1 MTKNPYVK
9 RNRVS
14 GISLQSTILRLGKE
28 TTWSGFLDICQHLG
42 FQVSWIN
49 LAFAKC
55 EEYISQSSLDRDMK
69 PVFRN
74 PNYHTKSLRSNPF
87 PSHLYPDVGATFSRI
102 ILLASIIAHAKTER
116 PILSSP
122 LNVYSIRRF
131 PSIVFN
137 LLPGR
142 KFSPTFL
149 AFTQPDLPIFQF
161 SVSLP
166 CCFL

>member
-1 MTKNPYVK
+1 
-9 RNRVS
+9 
-14 GISLQSTILRLGKE
+14 
-28 TTWSGFLDICQHLG
+28 
-42 FQVSWIN
+42 
-49 LAFAKC
+49 
-55 EEYISQSSLDRDMK
+55 MK
-69 PVFRN
+69 PVFRS

-122 LNVYSIRRF
+122 LNVYAIRRF

-142 KFSPTFL
+142 KVSPTFL

-166 CCFL
+166 CCFLWWTIRTLIGSFHKTSPQSNVGTIIYINLSVWLLERLGDYRLVGAYL